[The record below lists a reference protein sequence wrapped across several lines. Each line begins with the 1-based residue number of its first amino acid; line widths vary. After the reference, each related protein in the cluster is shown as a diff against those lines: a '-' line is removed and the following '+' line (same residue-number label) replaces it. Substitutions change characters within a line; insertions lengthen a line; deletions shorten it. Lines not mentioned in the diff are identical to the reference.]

1 MQRMMVD
8 KMKFSLSIDSYKPLR
23 DIVFEALREAIL
35 SGSLAPGERLMEIQL
50 AEDMGVSRTP
60 VREAIRKLELEGFVV
75 MIPRKGT
82 YVAGLSMKQMSEVFE
97 VRAALEELAVDLS
110 AERISDEEL
119 EQLEHLLI
127 SISDEMVKDDIET
140 IVKLDEEFHD
150 LLYKTARNS
159 RLSSAI
165 NHLTEQMHRYRTA
178 SLSYPGRLKSALE
191 EHRNIVEAIAR
202 RDGDAARKAAR
213 EHMDTAES
221 SYIQAMMD
229 INKQYND

>member
-1 MQRMMVD
+1 MD

-119 EQLEHLLI
+119 EQLEHLHTR
-127 SISDEMVKDDIET
+127 SRVDEMVKDDIET

-213 EHMDTAES
+213 EHMDRAES